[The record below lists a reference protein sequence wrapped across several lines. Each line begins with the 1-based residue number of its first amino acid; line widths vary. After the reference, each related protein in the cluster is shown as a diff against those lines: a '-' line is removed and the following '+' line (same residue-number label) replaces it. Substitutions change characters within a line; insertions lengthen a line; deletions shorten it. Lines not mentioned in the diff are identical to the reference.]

1 MEIKKE
7 LNDYGIDAIR
17 HLEDI
22 DAIRARPGMFIG
34 SIGPEGVFHIILE
47 VISNAI
53 DEHLNGFGTSIKI
66 KLHKDGSIS
75 IQDNGRGM
83 PIGIMEDDMHSLV
96 ALLTM
101 LHTGGKFG
109 DSGYN
114 SSGGLNGVGI
124 KATNALSEWL
134 ILTVNRDGITYQ
146 VKFKRGVVQG
156 KVQEIG
162 KNTSS
167 GTTLHFLP
175 DSEIFTDA
183 TIDFDSIKTQV
194 EELSYLSKGMR
205 FELEN
210 EITNEKT
217 EYLSKNGLIDYIN
230 MLNKNKTLIHKNIFY
245 CEEEIED
252 VIVEIAVQFNNSTTE
267 KIKLYTNNIPNSSG
281 THLTGFRS
289 SFTKTINDFARKEG
303 ILKEKDNNF
312 TGEDLKEGLTLIINL
327 KMPEPIFDGQTK
339 DKLTDARGRSYV
351 SKISTEALKQFFSNF
366 KSDIIKIL
374 EKASLAKK
382 AREAAKKARESVRR
396 KSVIGGAVVLPGKL
410 TDCQNVGR
418 KDSEIL
424 LVEGDSA
431 GGSVKM
437 ARDRKIQA
445 VLPLKGKILNSLK
458 NALPKLLNNNEINAM
473 ITAFGCGIG
482 KDFDISKLRYDKI
495 IILVDADKDGSH
507 IRTLLLT
514 FLHEYMKPLFE
525 AGHVY
530 AAVPP
535 LYIATYR
542 NKKTYLYTQK
552 EASEFANTHKGAA
565 IGYLKG
571 LIA

>member
-7 LNDYGIDAIR
+7 LDNYGINAIR

-22 DAIRARPGMFIG
+22 EAIRTRPGMYVS
-34 SIGPEGVFHIILE
+34 SIGAEGVFHIILE

-75 IQDNGRGM
+75 IEDDGRGM
-83 PIGIMEDDMHSLV
+83 PIGLMEDGTHSLV

-134 ILTVNRDGITYQ
+134 ILTINRNGITYQ

-156 KVQEIG
+156 EVQEIG
-162 KNTSS
+162 KNISS

-175 DSEIFTDA
+175 DNEIFTDA
-183 TIDFDSIKTQV
+183 KIDFDSIKRQV

-210 EITNEKT
+210 EITNEKI
-217 EYLSKNGLIDYIN
+217 EYLSKNGLIDYVN
-230 MLNKNKTLIHKNIFY
+230 MLNKDKKLVHKNIFY
-245 CEEEIED
+245 CEEDIED
-252 VIVEIAVQFNNSTTE
+252 ATVEIAVQFNTGTNE
-267 KIKLYTNNIPNSSG
+267 KVKLYTNNIPNSAG

-289 SFTKTINDFARKEG
+289 SFTKTANDFAKKEK
-303 ILKEKDNNF
+303 ILKDKDSNF

-327 KMPEPIFDGQTK
+327 KMPEPVFDGQTK

-351 SKISTEALKQFFSNF
+351 SKISTEALKQYFVNF
-366 KSDIIKIL
+366 KTDIVKIL

-382 AREAAKKARESVRR
+382 AREAAKKARETVRR
-396 KSVIGGAVVLPGKL
+396 KSVVGGAIVLPGKL
-410 TDCQNVGR
+410 TDCQNANKGN
-418 KDSEIL
+418 SEIL

-431 GGSVKM
+431 AGSIKF

-445 VLPLKGKILNSLK
+445 VLPLKGK
-458 NALPKLLNNNEINAM
+458 
-473 ITAFGCGIG
+473 
-482 KDFDISKLRYDKI
+482 
-495 IILVDADKDGSH
+495 
-507 IRTLLLT
+507 
-514 FLHEYMKPLFE
+514 
-525 AGHVY
+525 
-530 AAVPP
+530 
-535 LYIATYR
+535 
-542 NKKTYLYTQK
+542 
-552 EASEFANTHKGAA
+552 
-565 IGYLKG
+565 
-571 LIA
+571 